1 VCACNEVVE
10 SHSTMHP
17 RAKVALWCI
26 ASFVSLLLAAPWHAG
41 LSDIARSDCVGG
53 PIYDPMSNIVRLSPF
68 DTEHMSRHARALVTA
83 LFLWAAAAHVR
94 DGRTAKSGWALGP
107 LLLLQPV
114 AWVGDSACAS
124 REVPLDNG
132 AMFVLYPLSLYDI
145 RGLSFV
151 LDAPTTVGV
160 WACLCLRTLASEEG
174 RLVRNGTAIF
184 LCILLMVYGSVVRR
198 AGMPQLMCSFML
210 ARLWAAPGAMPVPS
224 VPELAPAASDLPRD
238 VDQFRV
244 TDDEEEDTDAD
255 GTDSPGL
262 QAAGDDGVPV
272 MDGRRM
278 DELSRAVGGGLPQSV
293 SDHAIREALPTR
305 VD

>member
-1 VCACNEVVE
+1 MVYIVRVMRVCPSLVCACNEVVE

-94 DGRTAKSGWALGP
+94 DGRTAKTGWALGP

-160 WACLCLRTLASEEG
+160 WACLCLRTLASEED

-184 LCILLMVYGSVVRR
+184 VCILLMVYGSVVRR
-198 AGMPQLMCSFML
+198 AGMPAHVQLH
-210 ARLWAAPGAMPVPS
+210 ARAP
-224 VPELAPAASDLPRD
+224 
-238 VDQFRV
+238 
-244 TDDEEEDTDAD
+244 
-255 GTDSPGL
+255 
-262 QAAGDDGVPV
+262 
-272 MDGRRM
+272 
-278 DELSRAVGGGLPQSV
+278 VGGTGRHARSV
-293 SDHAIREALPTR
+293 CARASARCVGSAPR
-305 VD
+305 RRSV